1 VDAHPDTLA
10 GRSTSA
16 PHVVL
21 GGGIALQ
28 LLPRAPY
35 CARNPAHAPSIGV
48 ALERQTGVHS
58 IGSDRREAFD
68 RWPGTLAVTPAG
80 MDVFSESADGGE
92 YLVLRLMGMDLNA
105 LPGGA
110 FAQTRV
116 CVAGAREAFTLA
128 RAMRRLLVA
137 PLGDDARLADLAW
150 RLVSRTLASTSGQTA
165 YAGRDRQ
172 RYGPVLDCIADQ
184 FGQPLVVEEL
194 AAITGQTTLSFLRG
208 FTAAIGMTPHAY
220 LTEHRLQ
227 AARSLLAG
235 SRLSLADIALACGF
249 SHQSHFGAAF
259 KRAFALTPAH
269 YRRLHRG
276 PSGAACQ
283 RA

>member
-1 VDAHPDTLA
+1 MDAHPGDLA
-10 GRSTSA
+10 GPPTEA
-16 PHVVL
+16 PHVVV

-35 CARNPAHAPSIGV
+35 SARDPAHAPSIGV

-58 IGSDRREAFD
+58 IASDRREAYD

-80 MDVFSESADGGE
+80 MDVFSESARGGE
-92 YLVLRLMGMDLNA
+92 YLVLRLMGTDLEVM
-105 LPGGA
+105 PGQAVG
-110 FAQTRV
+110 QTRV
-116 CVAGAREAFTLA
+116 CIAGAREAFALA
-128 RAMRRLLVA
+128 RALRRLLVA
-137 PLGDDARLADLAW
+137 PVRDDARLADLAW
-150 RLVSRTLASTSGQTA
+150 RLVSRALAPASGQTA
-165 YAGRDRQ
+165 YEGRDRQ
-172 RYGPVLDCIADQ
+172 RYGGVLDRIADE
-184 FGQPLVVEEL
+184 FGQPLAVDEL
-194 AAITGQTTLSFLRG
+194 AAMTGQSTLAFLRG

-227 AARSLLAG
+227 AARSLLAA
-235 SRLSLADIALACGF
+235 SRLPLADIALACGF

>member
-1 VDAHPDTLA
+1 MDAHSDTLA
-10 GRSTSA
+10 GPPTEA
-16 PHVVL
+16 PHVVV

-35 CARNPAHAPSIGV
+35 TARDPAHAPSIGV
-48 ALERQTGVHS
+48 ALERQTGVHA

-68 RWPGTLAVTPAG
+68 RWPGTLAVTPPG
-80 MDVFSESADGGE
+80 MDVFSESAHGGE
-92 YLVLRLMGMDLNA
+92 YLVLRLVGTDLDA
-105 LPGGA
+105 MPGGA
-110 FAQTRV
+110 LAQTRV
-116 CVAGAREAFTLA
+116 CIAGAREAFALA
-128 RAMRRLLVA
+128 RALRRALIA
-137 PLGDDARLADLAW
+137 PPRDDARLADLAW
-150 RLVSRTLASTSGQTA
+150 RLAARAVAPATSQTA
-165 YAGRDRQ
+165 CTGRDRQ
-172 RYGPVLDCIADQ
+172 RYALVLERIADE
-184 FGQPLVVEEL
+184 FGQPLAVEEL
-194 AAITGQTTLSFLRG
+194 AAMNGQSTLAFLRG

-227 AARSLLAG
+227 AARSLLAA
-235 SRLSLADIALACGF
+235 SRLPLADIALACGF